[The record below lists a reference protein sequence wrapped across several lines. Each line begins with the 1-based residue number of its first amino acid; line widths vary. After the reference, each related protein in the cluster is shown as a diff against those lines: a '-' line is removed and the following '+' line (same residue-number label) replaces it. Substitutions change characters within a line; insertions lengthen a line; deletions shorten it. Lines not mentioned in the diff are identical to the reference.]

1 MKIVKIISIEDTRE
15 YIEQHDDTWVAIPGS
30 GIMAECDRCGKGHEI
45 HVTVELENGDQA
57 VVGSG
62 CAREIDMEREA
73 QFKSLNSCEKT
84 IQKLTRQ
91 LDKYRGLLDEYNEV
105 KDMVDKMEL
114 PETTTKQVDYHGE
127 PRYNLQMG
135 DATVYSFREPDQ
147 ERIDCVTN
155 SWKYNRIKELG
166 QNPYNGFAN

>member
-1 MKIVKIISIEDTRE
+1 
-15 YIEQHDDTWVAIPGS
+15 
-30 GIMAECDRCGKGHEI
+30 
-45 HVTVELENGDQA
+45 
-57 VVGSG
+57 
-62 CAREIDMEREA
+62 MEREA

-166 QNPYNGFAN
+166 QNPYNGFANRVADLEKRLERAKNKKQSLKEIPLSLT